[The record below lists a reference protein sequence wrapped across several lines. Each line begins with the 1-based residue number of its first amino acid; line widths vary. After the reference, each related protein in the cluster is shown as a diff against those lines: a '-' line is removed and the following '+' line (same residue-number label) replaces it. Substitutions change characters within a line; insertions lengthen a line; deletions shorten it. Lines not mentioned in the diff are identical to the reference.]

1 MLQGQ
6 GEEDAALQEE
16 QTLIDENITKGES
29 DFWEENEHLVDNDS
43 DDGREIDDHSENT
56 SEQIKNA
63 WICVLTTTLAED

>member
-6 GEEDAALQEE
+6 GEEDTTLQEE
-16 QTLIDENITKGES
+16 QTLIDENSTKGEGY
-29 DFWEENEHLVDNDS
+29 FWEENEHLVDNVS